1 MIPSPQSL
9 LLVLCT
15 CIAHK
20 TQSCSH
26 PKSHKHKYKASLMP
40 SCACASYD
48 CQAETAK
55 HQPIKLLLRL
65 GGRLLKSKLVD
76 DLHSTAE
83 LKYAAEFRW
92 IGCFFFFFMHSGCI
106 TRRFC
111 SSRGEKGHTHHTFV
125 GRFLN
130 WNRPFV

>member
-65 GGRLLKSKLVD
+65 GGCLLKSKLVD

-92 IGCFFFFFMHSGCI
+92 IGCFFFLCTVGASHVDFAVAEGKKD
-106 TRRFC
+106 TLT
-111 SSRGEKGHTHHTFV
+111 THLWV
-125 GRFLN
+125 GS
-130 WNRPFV
+130 